1 MNSKAI
7 LRPGDLTELQLSLHR
22 SRRELDAILGILAGG
37 RSLNRV
43 RERIREAALTARS
56 DVDHSLRVLDI
67 PHRTAGD
74 VLDAAGG
81 ADADA
86 DADVD
91 VGAEADASESTGRRE
106 GVHSSG
112 RA

>member
-81 ADADA
+81 ADAD
-86 DADVD
+86 